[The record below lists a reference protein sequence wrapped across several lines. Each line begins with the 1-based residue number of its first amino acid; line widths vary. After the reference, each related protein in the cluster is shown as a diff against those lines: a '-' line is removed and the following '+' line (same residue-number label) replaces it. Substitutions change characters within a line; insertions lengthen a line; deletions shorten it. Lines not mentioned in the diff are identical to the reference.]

1 MANFDA
7 FFPFS
12 PIGMD
17 WESWNGN
24 LIMVYGEEPIPYNNE
39 DSWRQTASS
48 VAQLA
53 TFNNYPVPQPDGYEN
68 WQDWASEFTLIINGK
83 SH

>member
-1 MANFDA
+1 MSIQK

-12 PIGMD
+12 PILSD

-24 LIMVYGEEPIPYNNE
+24 LIMFYGEEPIPYNTEEN
-39 DSWRQTASS
+39 WRQTASS

-53 TFNNYPVPQPDGYEN
+53 TFGVYPVPDPNQFEN
-68 WQDWASEFTLIINGK
+68 WQDWASEFGQVINGP
-83 SH
+83 SR